1 MRNPL
6 EKRLG
11 LYISSA
17 ALISLIASILTI
29 YFFVGALNRNA
40 LETDQRL
47 LSAGIRAAATQNE
60 NWATDY
66 GWWDELLYIFQAG
79 DTGFMAESMKSAK
92 INEIFV

>member
-6 EKRLG
+6 ERRLG

-40 LETDQRL
+40 LET
-47 LSAGIRAAATQNE
+47 
-60 NWATDY
+60 
-66 GWWDELLYIFQAG
+66 
-79 DTGFMAESMKSAK
+79 AK
-92 INEIFV
+92 GC